1 MTEPDMTEPDMT
13 EPDMTEPAVSAPD
26 GERRGRALGVACL
39 GLATAAALLWGASA
53 VVWYR
58 GAATG
63 HPTGATAGATAGAT
77 GGATDGATAMPS
89 LTGVALLAL
98 AGIAAAVA
106 TSGLIRRALGCLLG
120 FAGAAVAV
128 FAIVDLLAPAAP
140 GVTGAPLLAVAGG
153 VALVAVGV
161 FVLLREPRMARL
173 GTRYTAAG
181 ARPAVADPDRAAWVA
196 LDEGRDPTVD
206 SDDPGGG
213 RGSGTV

>member
-1 MTEPDMTEPDMT
+1 MTQPD
-13 EPDMTEPAVSAPD
+13 VQ
-26 GERRGRALGVACL
+26 RRGRALGVACL
-39 GLATAAALLWGASA
+39 GLAGAAALLWGASA

-63 HPTGATAGATAGAT
+63 HPAAATAGAT
-77 GGATDGATAMPS
+77 GGGTDGATAMPS

-106 TSGLIRRALGCLLG
+106 TSGWIRRALACLLG
-120 FAGAAVAV
+120 VAGAAVAV
-128 FAIVDLLAPAAP
+128 FAVVDLLAPPAP

-173 GTRYTAAG
+173 GTRYAAAG
-181 ARPAVADPDRAAWVA
+181 ARPTMADPDRAAWVA

-213 RGSGTV
+213 RGNGTV

>member
-1 MTEPDMTEPDMT
+1 MTEPG
-13 EPDMTEPAVSAPD
+13 AV
-26 GERRGRALGVACL
+26 RRGRALGVACL
-39 GLATAAALLWGASA
+39 GLAAAAALLWGASA

-63 HPTGATAGATAGAT
+63 QPAAATA
-77 GGATDGATAMPS
+77 GATDGATAMPS

-98 AGIAAAVA
+98 AGIAGAVA
-106 TSGLIRRALGCLLG
+106 TSGLIRRALACLLG
-120 FAGAAVAV
+120 FAGAAVAG
-128 FAIVDLLAPAAP
+128 FAVLDLLAPPAP

-153 VALVAVGV
+153 VALFAVGV

-173 GTRYTAAG
+173 GTRYAAAD
-181 ARPAVADPDRAAWVA
+181 ARSTMADPDRAAWVA